1 MVKIILGRNI
11 KGAHDKLLLAKNSA
25 DWAKMLNE
33 DEMNLLNVIK
43 KQTVIDGIKS
53 YTFNSYTLFAGRL
66 PQHQTA
72 LEWRQF
78 GAKAYQKI
86 KQCSSIKIYMQNVLP
101 QAFYDFSFGLE
112 LASYRF
118 DKYRT
123 TLKPEDFPKLE
134 KIIFVGSGLSDLEDY
149 KTYAGLANAVRYAR
163 DMINE
168 PANALTPEIFAT
180 DIKRLEYLGLKV
192 EILDEEQMRGE
203 GFNLALA
210 VAQGSQ
216 NRPKVAVLQ
225 WLGNPNEKDI
235 KLGLVGKG
243 VTFDSGGISIKPA
256 ANMGEMKQDMAGAA
270 AVVAAL
276 KAAALQKLAL
286 NVVGVVGL
294 VENMPSGSASRPGD
308 VVRSMSGQTV
318 EIDNTDAEGRL
329 VLADCLTYIQK
340 RFNPQ
345 NIADI
350 ATLTGA
356 IVIALGH
363 TFAGLFSNNETLAQ
377 VIFKAGQE
385 SGERVWQMP
394 MDKEYD
400 DLLRSDI
407 ADMKNIGGRAAGSAS
422 AACFLQR
429 FVDKNR
435 RWAHIDIAG
444 MDGSDGKKALYPK
457 GASGFGVCL
466 FNALMKIIK

>member
-1 MVKIILGRNI
+1 MVEISLGRNI
-11 KGAHDKLLLAKNSA
+11 KSYHDKLLLVKNTA
-25 DWAKMLNE
+25 DFALMLND
-33 DEMNLLNVIK
+33 DETKLLPQLK
-43 KQTVIDGIKS
+43 KQTEKDGIKA
-53 YTFNSYTLFAGRL
+53 YHMGVYTLFAGRL
-66 PQHQTA
+66 PSKQTVV
-72 LEWRQF
+72 EWQQY

-86 KQCSSIKIYMQNVLP
+86 KQYSSIKVHMPAEQIYN
-101 QAFYDFSFGLE
+101 FTFGLE
-112 LASYRF
+112 MASYRF
-118 DKYRT
+118 DKYHT
-123 TLKPEDFPKLE
+123 TLKPEDLPKLE
-134 KIIFVGSGLSDLEDY
+134 KLIFIGSGLSNLDEY
-149 KTYAGLANAVRYAR
+149 KPYAALVNAVRYAR

-168 PANALTPEIFAT
+168 PANALTPEIFAA

-192 EILDEEQMRGE
+192 DILDEAQMKNE

-216 NRPKVAVLQ
+216 NRPQIAVLQ
-225 WLGNPNEKDI
+225 WLGNAKEKDI

-270 AVVAAL
+270 AVVAAM
-276 KAAALQKLAL
+276 KAAALQKLPL
-286 NVVGVVGL
+286 NIAGVVGL
-294 VENMPSGSASRPGD
+294 VENMPSGSAYRPGD

-345 NIADI
+345 NVVDI

-363 TFAGLFSNNETLAQ
+363 TFAGLFSNNETLAKN
-377 VIFKAGQE
+377 IIKAGDN

-400 DLLRSDI
+400 ELLKSNI
-407 ADMKNIGGRAAGSAS
+407 ADMKNVGGRAAGSAS

-429 FVDKNR
+429 FIDKGR
-435 RWAHIDIAG
+435 SWAHIDIAG
-444 MDGSDGKKALYPK
+444 MDGSDGKKAMYPK

-466 FNALMKIIK
+466 FNALMKLIK